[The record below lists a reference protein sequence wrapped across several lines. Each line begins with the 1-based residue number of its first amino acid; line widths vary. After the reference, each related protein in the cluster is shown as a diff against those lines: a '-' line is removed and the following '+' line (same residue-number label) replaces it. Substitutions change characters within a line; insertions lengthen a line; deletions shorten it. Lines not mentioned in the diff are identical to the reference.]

1 LIHGRFPGP
10 LRFGDLTTEGVE
22 GFWLGEMARA
32 MQCDL
37 VYGIFPWQLSIEDR
51 AMELAERE
59 LWRKRY
65 SR

>member
-1 LIHGRFPGP
+1 
-10 LRFGDLTTEGVE
+10 
-22 GFWLGEMARA
+22 